1 MKYNS
6 TEISLSLLEKQLSLY
21 DRIDNLIQT
30 KFEELGP
37 ETISDL
43 TSTLIDLEDKI
54 QLNLKE
60 LKQREMFNNN

>member
-1 MKYNS
+1 MRYNS

-37 ETISDL
+37 DIISDL

-54 QLNLKE
+54 QMNLKE
-60 LKQREMFNNN
+60 LRQREMYM

>member
-1 MKYNS
+1 M
-6 TEISLSLLEKQLSLY
+6 EKQLSLY

-60 LKQREMFNNN
+60 LKQREMFYNN

>member
-6 TEISLSLLEKQLSLY
+6 TEISLSILEKQLSLY

-37 ETISDL
+37 DSISDL

-60 LKQREMFNNN
+60 LKQREMYM

>member
-6 TEISLSLLEKQLSLY
+6 TEISLSILEKQLSLY

-30 KFEELGP
+30 KFDELGP
-37 ETISDL
+37 EYISDL
-43 TSTLIDLEDKI
+43 TSTLIELEDKI

-60 LKQREMFNNN
+60 LRQREMYM

>member
-1 MKYNS
+1 MRYNS

-54 QLNLKE
+54 QMNLKE
-60 LKQREMFNNN
+60 LKQREMFNN

>member
-1 MKYNS
+1 MRYNS

-37 ETISDL
+37 DTISDL

-60 LKQREMFNNN
+60 LKQREMFL

>member
-1 MKYNS
+1 M
-6 TEISLSLLEKQLSLY
+6 EKQLSLY
-21 DRIDNLIQT
+21 DRINNLIQT

-60 LKQREMFNNN
+60 LKQREMFYNN

>member
-1 MKYNS
+1 MRYNS
-6 TEISLSLLEKQLSLY
+6 TEISLSILEKQLSLY
-21 DRIDNLIQT
+21 YRIDNLIQT

-37 ETISDL
+37 DIISDL

-60 LKQREMFNNN
+60 LKQREMFK

>member
-6 TEISLSLLEKQLSLY
+6 TEISLSLLEKQLYLY

-60 LKQREMFNNN
+60 LKQREMFL

>member
-60 LKQREMFNNN
+60 LKQREMFYNN

>member
-1 MKYNS
+1 M
-6 TEISLSLLEKQLSLY
+6 EKQLSLY

-37 ETISDL
+37 EIISDL

-60 LKQREMFNNN
+60 LKQREMFYNN

>member
-21 DRIDNLIQT
+21 DRIDNLVQT

>member
-37 ETISDL
+37 DTISDL

-60 LKQREMFNNN
+60 LKQREMFL

>member
-37 ETISDL
+37 EIISDL

-54 QLNLKE
+54 QMNLKE
-60 LKQREMFNNN
+60 LRQREMYM

>member
-1 MKYNS
+1 MRYNS
-6 TEISLSLLEKQLSLY
+6 TEISLSILEKQLSLY
-21 DRIDNLIQT
+21 ERIDNLIQT

-37 ETISDL
+37 DTISDL

-60 LKQREMFNNN
+60 LKQTEMFN

>member
-37 ETISDL
+37 EIISDL

>member
-1 MKYNS
+1 M
-6 TEISLSLLEKQLSLY
+6 EKQLSLY

>member
-21 DRIDNLIQT
+21 NRIDNLIQT

-37 ETISDL
+37 EIISDL

-54 QLNLKE
+54 QMNLKE
-60 LKQREMFNNN
+60 LRQREMYM

>member
-1 MKYNS
+1 MRYNS

-37 ETISDL
+37 DTISDL

-60 LKQREMFNNN
+60 LKQREMFN

>member
-1 MKYNS
+1 MRYNS

>member
-1 MKYNS
+1 MTYNS

>member
-1 MKYNS
+1 MRYNS
-6 TEISLSLLEKQLSLY
+6 TEISLSILEKQLSLY

-37 ETISDL
+37 DIISDL

-60 LKQREMFNNN
+60 LKQREMYM

>member
-1 MKYNS
+1 M
-6 TEISLSLLEKQLSLY
+6 EKQLSLY
-21 DRIDNLIQT
+21 DRIDNLVQT

>member
-6 TEISLSLLEKQLSLY
+6 TEISLSLLKKQLSLY

>member
-1 MKYNS
+1 MK
-6 TEISLSLLEKQLSLY
+6 KQLSLY

>member
-54 QLNLKE
+54 QMNLKE
-60 LKQREMFNNN
+60 LRQREMYM

>member
-1 MKYNS
+1 MRYNS

-37 ETISDL
+37 ERISDL
-43 TSTLIDLEDKI
+43 TSTLIDIEDKI

-60 LKQREMFNNN
+60 LKQREMYM